1 MNTSIQLANAE
12 RREMPRP
19 TEAEGK
25 PSVPENF
32 LDVARI
38 LADVFERKDVA

>member
-1 MNTSIQLANAE
+1 MNTSIPPASAKH
-12 RREMPRP
+12 REMPRP
-19 TEAEGK
+19 AEAEGK